1 MIMDFEG
8 VNPIINK
15 NTYISESVDI
25 VGEVKVEENANIWFG
40 ARLRGDVN
48 EIVIGENT
56 NVQENSVIHVDIT
69 SSCIIGKNV
78 TIGHGAIIHGC
89 NISDNVLVGMGSII
103 LNNAKIGK
111 NTIIGAGSLITQ
123 GKEFPEGVLILGN
136 PAKVIRELTKVEI
149 ENIRGVKCDKVLQ
162 TLLENSLIREAGR
175 LNKIGK
181 PIIYKT
187 TDEFLKLLNIEKLE
201 DLPPIEE
208 FEENID

>member
-25 VGEVKVEENANIWFG
+25 VGKVKVEENANIWFG

-56 NVQENSVIHVDIT
+56 NVQENSAIHVDIT

-123 GKEFPEGVLILGN
+123 GKEFPEGVLILRN

-149 ENIRGVKCDKVLQ
+149 ESIKKSADNYV
-162 TLLENSLIREAGR
+162 SLS
-175 LNKIGK
+175 KK
-181 PIIYKT
+181 YK
-187 TDEFLKLLNIEKLE
+187 K
-201 DLPPIEE
+201 
-208 FEENID
+208 

>member
-25 VGEVKVEENANIWFG
+25 VGEVKVEGNANIWFG

-103 LNNAKIGK
+103 LNNAKISK
-111 NTIIGAGSLITQ
+111 NSIVGAGALVTQ
-123 GKEFPEGVLILGN
+123 GKEFEEGVLILGN
-136 PAKVIRELTKVEI
+136 PAKAVRKLSEEEI
-149 ENIRGVKCDKVLQ
+149 KSIKRSADNYVALSKK
-162 TLLENSLIREAGR
+162 
-175 LNKIGK
+175 
-181 PIIYKT
+181 YK
-187 TDEFLKLLNIEKLE
+187 
-201 DLPPIEE
+201 
-208 FEENID
+208 